1 MREVQASIDVAAG
14 SDRVWDVIT
23 AFREY
28 DEWNPVITKM
38 RATLTVGAP
47 VSFVL
52 SIAGRRL
59 KIRAEVLVVQH
70 GRELCWFGPRERLLG
85 AIFRGEHYLRVE
97 PAGANA
103 SRVVHGERFSGF
115 SLPLLWEKVRRECE
129 PAYAEMNRA
138 LKARAESAWSGVAA
152 SARGLP

>member
-1 MREVQASIDVAAG
+1 MREVQASIDVAATP
-14 SDRVWDVIT
+14 DRVWDVIT
-23 AFREY
+23 SFREY
-28 DEWNPVITKM
+28 DEWNPVITRM

-52 SIAGRRL
+52 SIAGRKL
-59 KIRAEVLVVQH
+59 KIRAQVLVVQH
-70 GRELCWFGPRERLLG
+70 GRELCWFGPRGRVLG

-97 PAGANA
+97 PAGTKA
-103 SRVVHGERFSGF
+103 SRLVHGERFSGF

-138 LKARAESAWSGVAA
+138 LKARAESSWAGPA
-152 SARGLP
+152 SSERGPR